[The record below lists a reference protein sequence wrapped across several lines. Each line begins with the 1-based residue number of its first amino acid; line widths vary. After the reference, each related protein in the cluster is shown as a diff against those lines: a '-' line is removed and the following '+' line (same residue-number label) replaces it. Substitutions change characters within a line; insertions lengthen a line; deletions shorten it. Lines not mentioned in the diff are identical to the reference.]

1 MVPVSNWR
9 QWGVAMVQAE
19 GSVDNAG
26 DEATVAGVLRGGVFV
41 SLEELTVRARR
52 AATGLRSLGVEQG
65 GAVALLLR
73 NDHEFFEAAFAAAA
87 LGAATV
93 PINWH
98 GSAEEVAYVA
108 TDSKAAVIVAH
119 ADLLH
124 HVRDALPPTI
134 NILGVAT
141 PSSIADRFDLDPSV
155 TTVPDDVVEW
165 STWRDGF
172 DELTDAHIGD
182 PLSMIYT
189 SGTTGFPKG
198 VLRIPGTNDGSQAL
212 DYMTVVTQ
220 LFGAW
225 PGMRTIVAGPMYH
238 SAPYAYALVA
248 ARAYNAYVV
257 LEDRFDP
264 EEFLSLI
271 EQHRITSLYMV
282 PTMFVRLLRLPP
294 DVRSRYDLSSLRHV
308 SHTAAPCPPDVKR
321 AMIEWWG
328 PIVDEFYGSTEVGF
342 ITGCTSE
349 EWLAHPGTVGR
360 PLPSSDVRIIG
371 VDGPVP
377 IGESGEVF
385 VRARANSDFTYFGK
399 SDARAEVEI
408 DGLITCGDIGF
419 LDADGFLYLCDR
431 ARDMIISGGVN
442 IYPIEIEACLLKL
455 EGVAD
460 CAVFGIPD
468 DEYGESIAAAM
479 KLDEGSTLSAEDIR
493 RHVREH
499 LAGFKVPKVVT
510 FHESL
515 PREDSGKMFKRK
527 LRQPY
532 WEKAGRSI

>member
-1 MVPVSNWR
+1 MS
-9 QWGVAMVQAE
+9 QAE
-19 GSVDNAG
+19 ESIEYLG
-26 DEATVAGVLRGGVFV
+26 DDDTVAGVLRGDVFV
-41 SLEELTVRARR
+41 TLEELMLRARR
-52 AATGLRSLGVEQG
+52 AATGLRMLGVEPG
-65 GAVALLLR
+65 GSVALLLR
-73 NDHEFFEAAFAAAA
+73 NDHEFFEAAFAASAI
-87 LGAATV
+87 GAATV

-98 GSAEEVAYVA
+98 GSAEEVAYVVNDA
-108 TDSKAAVIVAH
+108 RAVVLVAH

-124 HVRDALPPTI
+124 HDRDTLPPSVTI
-134 NILGVAT
+134 LAVAT
-141 PSSIADRFDLDPSV
+141 PPSIAERFEIDGAL
-155 TTVPDDVVEW
+155 TTVPPDVTEW

-172 DELTDAHIGD
+172 EELHDAFIGD

-189 SGTTGFPKG
+189 SGTTGHPKG
-198 VLRIPGTNDGSQAL
+198 VRRLPGTNDGSQAV
-212 DYMTVVTQ
+212 DYLTQVTK

-225 PGMRTIVAGPMYH
+225 SGMRTIIAGPMYH

-248 ARAYNAYVV
+248 ARGYGAFLV

-264 EEFLSLI
+264 EEFLALI
-271 EQHRITSLYMV
+271 EQYQITSLYMV
-282 PTMFVRLLRLPP
+282 PTMFVRLLRLSPEI
-294 DVRSRYDLSSLRHV
+294 RSRYDLSTLRHV

-328 PIVDEFYGSTEVGF
+328 PIIDEFYGSTEVGF

-360 PLPSSDVRIIG
+360 PLPSSDVR
-371 VDGPVP
+371 VFNEDGPVAA
-377 IGESGEVF
+377 GESGEVF
-385 VRARANSDFTYFGK
+385 VRAQANSDFTYFGK
-399 SDARAEVEI
+399 SEARAEVERE
-408 DGLITCGDIGF
+408 GLITCGDIGF
-419 LDADGFLYLCDR
+419 LDSDGFLYLCDR

-455 EGVAD
+455 PGVAD

-468 DEYGESIAAAM
+468 DEYGESIAAAI
-479 KLDEGSTLSAEDIR
+479 KLDEGATLSADEIR
-493 RHVREH
+493 GHVRAH
-499 LAGFKVPKVVT
+499 LAGFKVPRVVT

-532 WEKAGRSI
+532 WENAGRSI

>member
-1 MVPVSNWR
+1 
-9 QWGVAMVQAE
+9 MVQAE
-19 GSVDNAG
+19 SAEVSSS
-26 DEATVAGVLRGGVFV
+26 DESTVAGVLRGDVFIAMD
-41 SLEELTVRARR
+41 ELMIRARR
-52 AATGLRSLGVEQG
+52 AATGLRSLGVEAG
-65 GAVALLLR
+65 GSVALLLR
-73 NDHEFFEAAFAAAA
+73 NDHEFFEAAFATSA

-98 GSAEEVAYVA
+98 GSAEEIAYVVN
-108 TDSKAAVIVAH
+108 DSKAAVVVAH

-124 HVRDALPPTI
+124 RVRDELPSSVTV
-134 NILGVAT
+134 LGVTTPPSIVERFGISAADAT
-141 PSSIADRFDLDPSV
+141 LLR
-155 TTVPDDVVEW
+155 DVAEW
-165 STWRDGF
+165 SVWRDDF
-172 DELTDAHIGD
+172 DELEEAYIGD

-198 VLRIPGTNDGSQAL
+198 VRRLPGTNDGTQTIE
-212 DYMTVVTQ
+212 YMTKVAK

-238 SAPYAYALVA
+238 SAPYAFSLVA
-248 ARAYNAYVV
+248 ARAYGGLLV
-257 LEDRFDP
+257 LQDRFDP

-271 EQHRITSLYMV
+271 ERHRITSMYMV
-282 PTMFVRLLRLPP
+282 PTMFVRLLRLPQE
-294 DVRSRYDLSSLRHV
+294 VRDRYDISSLRHV

-321 AMIEWWG
+321 ALIEWWG

-360 PLPSSDVRIIG
+360 PLPSSEVRVLD

-377 IGESGEVF
+377 VGESGEVF

-399 SDARAEVEI
+399 SEAREEVER

-419 LDADGFLYLCDR
+419 LDGDGFLYLCDR

-455 EGVAD
+455 DGVAD

-468 DEYGESIAAAM
+468 DEYGESIAAAI
-479 KLDEGSTLSAEDIR
+479 KLDERATLSADDIR
-493 RHVREH
+493 SHVRNH
-499 LAGFKVPKVVT
+499 LAGFKVPKVIT
-510 FHESL
+510 FHDSL

-532 WEKAGRSI
+532 WEDSGRTI

>member
-1 MVPVSNWR
+1 
-9 QWGVAMVQAE
+9 MVQAE
-19 GSVDNAG
+19 GSVVNEG
-26 DEATVAGVLRGGVFV
+26 DTSTVAGVLRGDVFV
-41 SLEELTVRARR
+41 SLEELMARARR
-52 AATGLRSLGVEQG
+52 AATGLRSLGVEDG

-108 TDSKAAVIVAH
+108 TDSRAAVIVAH

-124 HVRDALPPTI
+124 HVRDALPSTI
-134 NILGVAT
+134 SILGVPT
-141 PSSIADRFDLDPSV
+141 PTSIAERFDIDRAHAVLPSDV
-155 TTVPDDVVEW
+155 TEW
-165 STWRDGF
+165 SRWRDGF
-172 DELTDAHIGD
+172 DAIQDAHIGD

-189 SGTTGFPKG
+189 SGTTGHPKG
-198 VLRIPGTNDGSQAL
+198 VRRLPGTNDGSLAVE
-212 DYMTVVTQ
+212 YMTEVVQ

-225 PGMRTIVAGPMYH
+225 PGMRSIIAGPMYH
-238 SAPYAYALVA
+238 SAPYAYALLS
-248 ARAYNAYVV
+248 ARAYGAYLV

-264 EEFLSLI
+264 EEFLALI
-271 EQHRITSLYMV
+271 ERHRITSLYMV
-282 PTMFVRLLRLPP
+282 PTMFIRLLRISPE
-294 DVRSRYDLSSLRHV
+294 VRHRYDVSSLRLI

-321 AMIEWWG
+321 ALIEWLG
-328 PIVDEFYGSTEVGF
+328 PIVSEFYGSTEVGF
-342 ITGCTSE
+342 ITGCTSQ

-360 PLPSSDVRIIG
+360 PLPSTDVRIIG
-371 VDGPVP
+371 VDGPMPV
-377 IGESGEVF
+377 GESGEVF

-399 SDARAEVEI
+399 SEARAEVER

-455 EGVAD
+455 DGVAD

-468 DEYGESIAAAM
+468 DEFGESIAAAI
-479 KLDEGSTLSAEDIR
+479 KLDDEVTLSADDIR
-493 RHVREH
+493 SHVREH

-532 WEKAGRSI
+532 WENTGRSI

>member
-1 MVPVSNWR
+1 MEQAAKEIVS
-9 QWGVAMVQAE
+9 
-19 GSVDNAG
+19 
-26 DEATVAGVLRGGVFV
+26 DEATVAGVLRGDVFV
-41 SLEELTVRARR
+41 PLDELMVRARR
-52 AATGLRSLGVEQG
+52 GATGLRSLGVESG
-65 GAVALLLR
+65 GSVALLLR
-73 NDHEFFEAAFAAAA
+73 NDHEFFEAAFAASA

-98 GSAEEVAYVA
+98 GSAEEVAYVVN
-108 TDSKAAVIVAH
+108 DSRAAVLVAH
-119 ADLLH
+119 ADLWH
-124 HVRDALPPTI
+124 HVRDALPTSVTV
-134 NILGVAT
+134 LGVTTPPSIVERFGIDPAIAT
-141 PSSIADRFDLDPSV
+141 LPK
-155 TTVPDDVVEW
+155 DVIEW

-172 DELTDAHIGD
+172 EEIQDAYVGD

-189 SGTTGFPKG
+189 SGTTGHPKG
-198 VLRIPGTNDGSQAL
+198 VRRLPGTNDGSQAL
-212 DYMTVVTQ
+212 DYMTEVTK

-225 PGMRTIVAGPMYH
+225 PGMRTIIAGPMYH

-248 ARAYNAYVV
+248 ARAYGALLV

-271 EQHRITSLYMV
+271 ERHRITSMYMV
-282 PTMFVRLLRLPP
+282 PTMFVRLLRLAPE
-294 DVRSRYDLSSLRHV
+294 VRRRYDLSSLRHV

-360 PLPSSDVRIIG
+360 PLPSSDVRIIN
-371 VDGPVP
+371 DEGPVAV
-377 IGESGEVF
+377 GESGEVF

-399 SDARAEVEI
+399 SDARAEVER

-460 CAVFGIPD
+460 CAVFGVPD
-468 DEYGESIAAAM
+468 DEFGESIAAAI
-479 KLDEGSTLSAEDIR
+479 KLDEGSTLSADDIR
-493 RHVREH
+493 GHVRSH

-510 FHESL
+510 FHDSL

-532 WEKAGRSI
+532 WEGAGRAI

>member
-1 MVPVSNWR
+1 MS
-9 QWGVAMVQAE
+9 QAE
-19 GSVDNAG
+19 ESIEYVSDA
-26 DEATVAGVLRGGVFV
+26 DTVAGVLRGDDFV
-41 SLEELTVRARR
+41 SSDELMSRARR
-52 AATGLRSLGVEQG
+52 AATGLRSLGVEAG
-65 GAVALLLR
+65 SSVALLLR
-73 NDHEFFEAAFAAAA
+73 NDHEFFEAAFAASAI
-87 LGAATV
+87 GAATV

-98 GSAEEVAYVA
+98 GSAEEVAYVVN
-108 TDSKAAVIVAH
+108 DSQALVLVAH
-119 ADLLH
+119 ADLLR
-124 HVRDALPPTI
+124 HVRDALPHSVT
-134 NILGVAT
+134 ILGVET
-141 PSSIADRFDLDPSV
+141 PASIAECFGIDDGFAQVPSEV
-155 TTVPDDVVEW
+155 MEW

-172 DELTDAHIGD
+172 EELRDAFIGD

-189 SGTTGFPKG
+189 SGTTGHPKG
-198 VLRIPGTNDGSQAL
+198 VRRLPGTNDGSQAV
-212 DYMTVVTQ
+212 DYMTEVTK

-225 PGMRTIVAGPMYH
+225 PGMRTIIAGPMYH

-248 ARAYNAYVV
+248 ARAYGAFLV
-257 LEDRFDP
+257 LEDRFDS

-271 EQHRITSLYMV
+271 ERHRITSLYMV
-282 PTMFVRLLRLPP
+282 PTMFVRLLRLST
-294 DVRSRYDLSSLRHV
+294 DVRERYDLSSLRHV

-321 AMIEWWG
+321 AMIAWWG
-328 PIVDEFYGSTEVGF
+328 PISDEFYGSTEVGF

-360 PLPSSDVRIIG
+360 PLPSSDVRVINEN
-371 VDGPVP
+371 GPAP

-385 VRARANSDFTYFGK
+385 VRAHANSDFTYFGK
-399 SDARAEVEI
+399 SDARAEVER

-455 EGVAD
+455 AGVAD

-468 DEYGESIAAAM
+468 DEYGESIAAAI
-479 KLDEGSTLSAEDIR
+479 KLDDGATVNADDIR
-493 RHVREH
+493 SHVRAH

-532 WEKAGRSI
+532 WENAGRSI

>member
-1 MVPVSNWR
+1 
-9 QWGVAMVQAE
+9 MVQADRTE
-19 GSVDNAG
+19 VDSS
-26 DEATVAGVLRGGVFV
+26 DESTVAGVLRGDVFV
-41 SLEELTVRARR
+41 PMDELMARARR
-52 AATGLRSLGVEQG
+52 AATGLRSLGVEAG
-65 GAVALLLR
+65 GSVALLLR
-73 NDHEFFEAAFAAAA
+73 NDHEFFEAAFAASA

-98 GSAEEVAYVA
+98 GSADEIAYVVN
-108 TDSKAAVIVAH
+108 DSKAAVVVAH
-119 ADLLH
+119 ADLLLR
-124 HVRDALPPTI
+124 VRDALPLSVTV
-134 NILGVAT
+134 LGVTT
-141 PSSIADRFDLDPSV
+141 PPSIAERFGISAADATLPS
-155 TTVPDDVVEW
+155 DVAEW
-165 STWRDGF
+165 SNWRDDF
-172 DELTDAHIGD
+172 DELEEAYIGD

-198 VLRIPGTNDGSQAL
+198 VRRLPGTSDGSQAVEYL
-212 DYMTVVTQ
+212 TQ
-220 LFGAW
+220 VAKLFGAW

-248 ARAYNAYVV
+248 ARAYGAKLV

-271 EQHRITSLYMV
+271 ERHRITSMYMV
-282 PTMFVRLLRLPP
+282 PTMFVRLLRLPQE
-294 DVRSRYDLSSLRHV
+294 VRDRYDISSLRHV

-321 AMIEWWG
+321 ALIEWWG

-360 PLPSSDVRIIG
+360 PLPSSDVQVIG
-371 VDGPVP
+371 EDGPVAV
-377 IGESGEVF
+377 GESGEVF

-399 SDARAEVEI
+399 SEARAEVER

-455 EGVAD
+455 DGIAD

-468 DEYGESIAAAM
+468 DEYGESIAAAI
-479 KLDEGSTLSAEDIR
+479 KLDEGASLSADDIR
-493 RHVREH
+493 THVRSH

-510 FHESL
+510 FHDSL

-532 WEKAGRSI
+532 WEDAGRTI

>member
-1 MVPVSNWR
+1 MSE
-9 QWGVAMVQAE
+9 AE
-19 GSVDNAG
+19 ELTEVLSDA
-26 DEATVAGVLRGGVFV
+26 DTVAGVLRGDVFV
-41 SLEELTVRARR
+41 SLDELMSRARR

-65 GAVALLLR
+65 GSVALLLR
-73 NDHEFFEAAFAAAA
+73 NDHEFFEAAFAASA

-98 GSAEEVAYVA
+98 GSAEEVAYVVN
-108 TDSKAAVIVAH
+108 DSKAAVLVAH

-124 HVRDALPPTI
+124 HVRDALPSPLT
-134 NILGVAT
+134 ILGVPT
-141 PSSIADRFDLDPSV
+141 PDSIAATFDIDDATAALSSDV
-155 TTVPDDVVEW
+155 TPW

-172 DELTDAHIGD
+172 DEIQDTYIGD

-189 SGTTGFPKG
+189 SGTTGHPKG
-198 VLRIPGTNDGSQAL
+198 VRRLPGTNDGSLAL
-212 DYMTVVTQ
+212 DYMSEVTK

-238 SAPYAYALVA
+238 SAPYAYGLVA
-248 ARAYNAYVV
+248 ARAYGAFLV

-271 EQHRITSLYMV
+271 ERHQITSMYMV
-282 PTMFVRLLRLPP
+282 PTMFVRLLRLPQE
-294 DVRSRYDLSSLRHV
+294 VRGRYDLSSLRHV

-360 PLPSSDVRIIG
+360 PLPSSDVLVIG
-371 VDGPVP
+371 EDGPVP
-377 IGESGEVF
+377 VGESGEVF

-399 SDARAEVEI
+399 SEARAEVER

-419 LDADGFLYLCDR
+419 LDGDGFLYLCDR

-455 EGVAD
+455 NGVAD

-468 DEYGESIAAAM
+468 DEFGESIAAAV
-479 KLDEGSTLSAEDIR
+479 KLDEGATLSADEIR
-493 RHVREH
+493 AHVRAH

-527 LRQPY
+527 LRQSY
-532 WEKAGRSI
+532 WENAGRSI

>member
-1 MVPVSNWR
+1 MS
-9 QWGVAMVQAE
+9 QAE
-19 GSVDNAG
+19 ESIDYESDA
-26 DEATVAGVLRGGVFV
+26 DTVAGVLRGDVFV
-41 SLEELTVRARR
+41 SLDELMARARR
-52 AATGLRSLGVEQG
+52 AATGLRTLGVESG
-65 GAVALLLR
+65 GSVALLLR
-73 NDHEFFEAAFAAAA
+73 NDHEFFEAAFAASA
-87 LGAATV
+87 LDAATV

-98 GSAEEVAYVA
+98 GSAEEVAYVVS
-108 TDSKAAVIVAH
+108 DSKAAVVVAH

-124 HVRDALPPTI
+124 HVRHALPTSVT
-134 NILGVAT
+134 ILGVTT
-141 PSSIADRFDLDPSV
+141 PASITERFEIDASYTTLPSD
-155 TTVPDDVVEW
+155 VPEW
-165 STWRDGF
+165 STWREGF
-172 DELTDAHIGD
+172 EEITDASVGD

-198 VLRIPGTNDGSQAL
+198 VRRLPGTNDGSQAI
-212 DYMTVVTQ
+212 DYMTEVTK

-225 PGMRTIVAGPMYH
+225 PGMRTIIAGPMYH

-248 ARAYNAYVV
+248 ARAYGGYLV

-264 EEFLSLI
+264 EEFLALI
-271 EQHRITSLYMV
+271 ERHQITSLYMV

-294 DVRSRYDLSSLRHV
+294 EVRNRYDLSSLRHI

-321 AMIEWWG
+321 AMIDWLG

-360 PLPSSDVRIIG
+360 PLPSSDVRVI
-371 VDGPVP
+371 DENGPVP
-377 IGESGEVF
+377 VGESGEVF
-385 VRARANSDFTYFGK
+385 VRAHANMDFTYFGK
-399 SDARAEVEI
+399 SEARAEVER

-419 LDADGFLYLCDR
+419 LDADGFLYLCYL

-455 EGVAD
+455 GGIAD

-468 DEYGESIAAAM
+468 DEYGESIAAAV
-479 KLDEGSTLSAEDIR
+479 KLDEGATLSADEIR
-493 RHVREH
+493 AHVRSH

-510 FHESL
+510 FHDSL

-532 WEKAGRSI
+532 WENAGRSI

>member
-1 MVPVSNWR
+1 
-9 QWGVAMVQAE
+9 MVQADRTQ
-19 GSVDNAG
+19 VDSS
-26 DEATVAGVLRGGVFV
+26 DESTVAGVLRGDVFV
-41 SLEELTVRARR
+41 SLDELMNRARR
-52 AATGLRSLGVEQG
+52 AATGLRSLGVEPG
-65 GAVALLLR
+65 GSIALLLR
-73 NDHEFFEAAFAAAA
+73 NDHEFFEAAFAASA

-98 GSAEEVAYVA
+98 GSAEEVAYVVH
-108 TDSKAAVIVAH
+108 DSKAAVLVAH
-119 ADLLH
+119 ADLFR
-124 HVRDALPPTI
+124 HVRHALPASVRV
-134 NILGVAT
+134 LGVTT
-141 PSSIADRFDLDPSV
+141 PSSIAERFEISDDDATLPSDV
-155 TTVPDDVVEW
+155 TAW

-172 DELTDAHIGD
+172 EELTDTYIGD

-189 SGTTGFPKG
+189 SGTTGHPKG
-198 VLRIPGTNDGSQAL
+198 VRRLPGTNDGSLAI
-212 DYMTVVTQ
+212 DYMSEVSK

-225 PGMRTIVAGPMYH
+225 PGMRTIIAGPMYH
-238 SAPYAYALVA
+238 SAPYAYGLVA
-248 ARAYNAYVV
+248 ARAYGAFLV
-257 LEDRFDP
+257 LEDRFEP

-271 EQHRITSLYMV
+271 ERHQITSMYMV

-294 DVRSRYDLSSLRHV
+294 EVRDRYDISSLRHV

-321 AMIEWWG
+321 AIIEWWG

-349 EWLAHPGTVGR
+349 EWLAHPGTLGR
-360 PLPSSDVRIIG
+360 PLPPRDLAVTRE
-371 VDGPVP
+371 DGPVAV
-377 IGESGEVF
+377 GESGEVF

-399 SDARAEVEI
+399 SEARAEVER

-455 EGVAD
+455 DGIAD

-468 DEYGESIAAAM
+468 DEYGESIAAAI
-479 KLDEGSTLSAEDIR
+479 KLDEGASLSADDIR
-493 RHVREH
+493 THVRSH

-510 FHESL
+510 FHDSL

-532 WEKAGRSI
+532 WEDAGRTI

>member
-1 MVPVSNWR
+1 MS
-9 QWGVAMVQAE
+9 AE
-19 GSVDNAG
+19 ESVEVLSDQ
-26 DEATVAGVLRGGVFV
+26 DTMAGVLRGDVFV
-41 SLEELTVRARR
+41 SLDELMSRARR
-52 AATGLRSLGVEQG
+52 AATGLRGLGVEPG
-65 GAVALLLR
+65 GSVALLLR
-73 NDHEFFEAAFAAAA
+73 NDHEFFEAAFAASA

-98 GSAEEVAYVA
+98 GSAEEVAYVVN
-108 TDSKAAVIVAH
+108 DSKAAVLVAH
-119 ADLLH
+119 ADLLA
-124 HVRDALPPTI
+124 HVRHALPSSVTV
-134 NILGVAT
+134 LGVPT
-141 PSSIADRFDLDPSV
+141 PRSIAERFEIDDDDAILPGEV
-155 TTVPDDVVEW
+155 TAW

-172 DELTDAHIGD
+172 EELTDTYIGD

-189 SGTTGFPKG
+189 SGTTGHPKG
-198 VLRIPGTNDGSQAL
+198 VRRLPGTNDGSLAI
-212 DYMTVVTQ
+212 DYMSEVSK

-225 PGMRTIVAGPMYH
+225 PGMRTIIAGPMYH
-238 SAPYAYALVA
+238 SAPYAYGLVA
-248 ARAYNAYVV
+248 ARAYGAFLV

-271 EQHRITSLYMV
+271 ERHQITSMYMV
-282 PTMFVRLLRLPP
+282 PTMFVRLLRLPAQ
-294 DVRSRYDLSSLRHV
+294 VRDRYDISSLRHV

-321 AMIEWWG
+321 AIIEWWG

-342 ITGCTSE
+342 ITGCTSRRSGSPIR
-349 EWLAHPGTVGR
+349 AR
-360 PLPSSDVRIIG
+360 SDVRCRPATSQVVG
-371 VDGPVP
+371 PDGPVAL
-377 IGESGEVF
+377 GESGEVF

-399 SDARAEVEI
+399 DEARAEVER

-455 EGVAD
+455 PGIAD

-468 DEYGESIAAAM
+468 DEFGESIAAAV
-479 KLDEGSTLSAEDIR
+479 KLDDGVTLSADEIR
-493 RHVREH
+493 SHVRAH

-532 WEKAGRSI
+532 WENAGRSI

>member
-1 MVPVSNWR
+1 
-9 QWGVAMVQAE
+9 
-19 GSVDNAG
+19 
-26 DEATVAGVLRGGVFV
+26 
-41 SLEELTVRARR
+41 
-52 AATGLRSLGVEQG
+52 
-65 GAVALLLR
+65 
-73 NDHEFFEAAFAAAA
+73 
-87 LGAATV
+87 
-93 PINWH
+93 
-98 GSAEEVAYVA
+98 
-108 TDSKAAVIVAH
+108 
-119 ADLLH
+119 
-124 HVRDALPPTI
+124 
-134 NILGVAT
+134 
-141 PSSIADRFDLDPSV
+141 
-155 TTVPDDVVEW
+155 
-165 STWRDGF
+165 
-172 DELTDAHIGD
+172 
-182 PLSMIYT
+182 
-189 SGTTGFPKG
+189 
-198 VLRIPGTNDGSQAL
+198 
-212 DYMTVVTQ
+212 
-220 LFGAW
+220 
-225 PGMRTIVAGPMYH
+225 
-238 SAPYAYALVA
+238 
-248 ARAYNAYVV
+248 
-257 LEDRFDP
+257 
-264 EEFLSLI
+264 
-271 EQHRITSLYMV
+271 
-282 PTMFVRLLRLPP
+282 MFVRLLRLPP

>member
-1 MVPVSNWR
+1 MS
-9 QWGVAMVQAE
+9 QAE
-19 GSVDNAG
+19 ESIEYLSDDDN
-26 DEATVAGVLRGGVFV
+26 VAGVLRGDVFIT
-41 SLEELTVRARR
+41 LDELMVRARK
-52 AATGLRSLGVEQG
+52 AATGLRSLGVGPG
-65 GAVALLLR
+65 GSVALLLR
-73 NDHEFFEAAFAAAA
+73 NDHEFFEAAFATSA

-98 GSAEEVAYVA
+98 GSAEEVAYVVN
-108 TDSKAAVIVAH
+108 DSEAVVVVAH

-124 HVRDALPPTI
+124 HVRTALPASVT
-134 NILGVAT
+134 ILGVAT
-141 PSSIADRFDLDPSV
+141 PSSIAERFEIDDAIASLP
-155 TTVPDDVVEW
+155 PDVAEW
-165 STWRDGF
+165 TSWRDGF
-172 DELTDAHIGD
+172 EELQDAYIGD

-189 SGTTGFPKG
+189 SGTTGHPKG
-198 VLRIPGTNDGSQAL
+198 VRRLPGTNDGSQAI
-212 DYMTVVTQ
+212 DYMTEVTK

-225 PGMRTIVAGPMYH
+225 PGMRTIIAGPMYH

-248 ARAYNAYVV
+248 ARAYGAYVV

-271 EQHRITSLYMV
+271 EQHQISSMYMV

-294 DVRSRYDLSSLRHV
+294 EVRNRYDLSSLRHV

-360 PLPSSDVRIIG
+360 PLPSSDVLVINE
-371 VDGPVP
+371 DGPVP
-377 IGESGEVF
+377 VGESGEVF

-399 SDARAEVEI
+399 SDARAEIER

-455 EGVAD
+455 GGVAD

-468 DEYGESIAAAM
+468 DEYGESIAAAI
-479 KLDEGSTLSAEDIR
+479 KLDEGAVLSADDIGS
-493 RHVREH
+493 HVRSH

-532 WEKAGRSI
+532 WENAGRSI

>member
-1 MVPVSNWR
+1 MS
-9 QWGVAMVQAE
+9 QAE
-19 GSVDNAG
+19 ESRDVMNDA
-26 DEATVAGVLRGGVFV
+26 DTLAGVLRGDVFV
-41 SLEELTVRARR
+41 SIDELMSRARR
-52 AATGLRSLGVEQG
+52 AASGLRTLGVEPG
-65 GAVALLLR
+65 GSVALLLR
-73 NDHEFFEAAFAAAA
+73 NDHEFFEAAFAASA

-98 GSAEEVAYVA
+98 GSAEEVAYVVN
-108 TDSKAAVIVAH
+108 DSEAAVLVAH
-119 ADLLH
+119 ADLLRG
-124 HVRDALPPTI
+124 VRHALPTSVTV
-134 NILGVAT
+134 LGVAT
-141 PSSIADRFDLDPSV
+141 PPSIAERFGIDDEDAALPSDV
-155 TTVPDDVVEW
+155 TPW
-165 STWRDGF
+165 SSWRDEF
-172 DELTDAHIGD
+172 EELADSYIGD

-189 SGTTGFPKG
+189 SGTTGHPKG
-198 VLRIPGTNDGSQAL
+198 VRRLPGTNDGSLAV
-212 DYMTVVTQ
+212 DYMTEVTR

-225 PGMRTIVAGPMYH
+225 PGMRTIIAGPMYH
-238 SAPYAYALVA
+238 SAPYAYGLVA
-248 ARAYNAYVV
+248 ARAYGALLV

-271 EQHRITSLYMV
+271 ERHQITSMYMV
-282 PTMFVRLLRLPP
+282 PTMFVRLLRLP
-294 DVRSRYDLSSLRHV
+294 REIRNRYDISSLRHV

-321 AMIEWWG
+321 ELIEWWG

-360 PLPSSDVRIIG
+360 PLPSSDVAIIG
-371 VDGPVP
+371 EDGPVP
-377 IGESGEVF
+377 VGESGEVF

-399 SDARAEVEI
+399 DDARAEVER

-455 EGVAD
+455 PGIAD

-468 DEYGESIAAAM
+468 DEYGESIAAAV
-479 KLDEGSTLSAEDIR
+479 KLDDGATLSADDIR
-493 RHVREH
+493 AHVRAH

-532 WEKAGRSI
+532 WEHAGRSI

>member
-1 MVPVSNWR
+1 MS
-9 QWGVAMVQAE
+9 QAE
-19 GSVDNAG
+19 ESIEYVS
-26 DEATVAGVLRGGVFV
+26 DEDTVAGVVHGDVFV
-41 SLEELTVRARR
+41 STEELMVRARR
-52 AATGLRSLGVEQG
+52 AATGLRSLGVEAG
-65 GAVALLLR
+65 GSVALLLR
-73 NDHEFFEAAFAAAA
+73 NSHEFFEAAFATSA

-98 GSAEEVAYVA
+98 GSAEEVAYVVN
-108 TDSKAAVIVAH
+108 DSQAAVVVAH
-119 ADLLH
+119 ADLLE
-124 HVRDALPPTI
+124 HVRHALPPSVT
-134 NILGVAT
+134 ILGVAT
-141 PSSIADRFDLDPSV
+141 PPSIVESFEIAAAAAALPSDV
-155 TTVPDDVVEW
+155 TVW
-165 STWRDGF
+165 STWLEGF
-172 DELTDAHIGD
+172 DEIRDAYIGD

-189 SGTTGFPKG
+189 SGTTGHPKG
-198 VLRIPGTNDGSQAL
+198 VRRLPGTNDGSLAI
-212 DYMTVVTQ
+212 DYLTEVTK

-225 PGMRTIVAGPMYH
+225 PGMRTIIAGPMYH

-248 ARAYNAYVV
+248 ARAYGALLV

-264 EEFLSLI
+264 EEILALI
-271 EQHRITSLYMV
+271 ERHRITSMYMV

-294 DVRSRYDLSSLRHV
+294 EVRSRYDLSSLRHV

-342 ITGCTSE
+342 VTGCTSE

-360 PLPSSDVRIIG
+360 PLPSSDVRIIND
-371 VDGPVP
+371 VGPVP
-377 IGESGEVF
+377 VGESGEVF

-399 SDARAEVEI
+399 SEARAEIER

-455 EGVAD
+455 TGVAD

-468 DEYGESIAAAM
+468 DEYGESIAAAI
-479 KLDEGSTLSAEDIR
+479 KPDEGVTLSADDIR
-493 RHVREH
+493 AHVREH

-510 FHESL
+510 FHEAL

-532 WEKAGRSI
+532 WENTGRSI